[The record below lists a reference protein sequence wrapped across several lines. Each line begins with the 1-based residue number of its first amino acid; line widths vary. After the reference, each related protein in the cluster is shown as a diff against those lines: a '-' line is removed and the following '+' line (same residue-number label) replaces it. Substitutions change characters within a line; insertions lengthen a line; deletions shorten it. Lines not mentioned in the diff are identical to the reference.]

1 MSGLILKSC
10 SSILYCALIKDGEYE
25 ATPPLIIFVNDFKL
39 SSKNCIMIGDKNS
52 DFLATIPM
60 SHEMN
65 SLNVA
70 TAVSAIVFERLR
82 QVLS

>member
-1 MSGLILKSC
+1 
-10 SSILYCALIKDGEYE
+10 
-25 ATPPLIIFVNDFKL
+25 
-39 SSKNCIMIGDKNS
+39 
-52 DFLATIPM
+52 M

>member
-1 MSGLILKSC
+1 MVNPVLHNNKLQKGVYLISTPIGNLGDISFRAIE
-10 SSILYCALIKDGEYE
+10 IL
-25 ATPPLIIFVNDFKL
+25 
-39 SSKNCIMIGDKNS
+39 KNS
-52 DFLATIPM
+52 DFMATIPM